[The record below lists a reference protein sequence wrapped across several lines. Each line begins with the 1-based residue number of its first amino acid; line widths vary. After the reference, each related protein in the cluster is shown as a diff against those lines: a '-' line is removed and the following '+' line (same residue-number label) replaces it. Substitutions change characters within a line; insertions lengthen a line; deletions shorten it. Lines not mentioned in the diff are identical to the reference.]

1 MPKIILDDPDQTLSM
16 LRESVETLA
25 TRVDGA
31 ARLRR
36 RRADGGDLD
45 RDLWSEMAAAGWL
58 GLLLPEDMGGSALG
72 PAELAVLAEGLGR
85 NLLTEPL
92 AALAVL
98 PGQILSAIGTPAATA
113 IAQGLADGSRI
124 TPLLWQDARGARA
137 PLTLAGSGDA
147 MTLSGTAHFVTA
159 AASATDLLVLS
170 EKDGV
175 PALVVLPARNGPAG
189 SGEITVSSRPGLDG
203 ATIGQVTL
211 SDVAVTEDQILAQG
225 DAVETA
231 LSAAIQIT
239 RFALAA
245 ELAGVGAKALE
256 DTVAYT
262 RDRVQFGQSI
272 ASFQVIQHRLVDMW
286 SDAEF
291 ACAAV
296 TNAVEMLTE
305 DTPDAAA
312 QAVLAAKARA
322 GDSAV
327 TITRRAIHL
336 HGAMGFTDECNIGLF
351 NKRAI
356 TLNAMLGQSEDLRLE
371 FLAQEMATKSTAA

>member
-1 MPKIILDDPDQTLSM
+1 
-16 LRESVETLA
+16 
-25 TRVDGA
+25 
-31 ARLRR
+31 
-36 RRADGGDLD
+36 
-45 RDLWSEMAAAGWL
+45 MAAAGWL

-85 NLLTEPL
+85 NLLTEPF

-98 PGQILSAIGTPAATA
+98 PGQILSAIGTPAAAT

-124 TPLLWQDARGARA
+124 TPLLWQDAQGARA
-137 PLTLAGSGDA
+137 PLTLAGNGEA

-170 EKDGV
+170 ERDGV

-189 SGEITVSSRPGLDG
+189 SGGITVSSRPGLDG

-211 SDVAVTEDQILAQG
+211 SDVAVAQDQILAQG
-225 DAVETA
+225 TAVETA
-231 LSAAIQIT
+231 LQAAIQIT

-291 ACAAV
+291 ACSAV

-305 DTPDAAA
+305 DTPAAAA